1 MARDSKFTEEEISI
15 LKENPYT
22 LKVAENRFSLTLE
35 AKKKILEL
43 SNTGLTYRQIVE
55 QLGYDSRILGTDRT
69 KNIVRGVLRDVEAGR
84 ILHEGYLRTARTR
97 MCEVGLEKLECN
109 PASYNKLK
117 NEVIYLRKEVE
128 FLKKISQQVISGK
141 RGK

>member
-84 ILHEGYLRTARTR
+84 ILHEGYLRTAGTR
-97 MCEVGLEKLECN
+97 MSEEGLEKLDCN

-117 NEVIYLRKEVE
+117 NEVIYLRREVE

>member
-84 ILHEGYLRTARTR
+84 ILHEGYLRTAGPR
-97 MCEVGLEKLECN
+97 MSEEGLEMLDCH

>member
-69 KNIVRGVLRDVEAGR
+69 KNIVRGVLRDVEA
-84 ILHEGYLRTARTR
+84 LHEGYLRTAGTR
-97 MCEVGLEKLECN
+97 MSEEGLEKLDCN

>member
-69 KNIVRGVLRDVEAGR
+69 KNIVRGVLRDPAIYSR
-84 ILHEGYLRTARTR
+84 INWLT
-97 MCEVGLEKLECN
+97 
-109 PASYNKLK
+109 
-117 NEVIYLRKEVE
+117 
-128 FLKKISQQVISGK
+128 KK
-141 RGK
+141 

>member
-43 SNTGLTYRQIVE
+43 SNIGLT
-55 QLGYDSRILGTDRT
+55 
-69 KNIVRGVLRDVEAGR
+69 
-84 ILHEGYLRTARTR
+84 
-97 MCEVGLEKLECN
+97 
-109 PASYNKLK
+109 
-117 NEVIYLRKEVE
+117 
-128 FLKKISQQVISGK
+128 
-141 RGK
+141 